1 MNRLHT
7 ARFEQKAEEQVS
19 DALVVQALEENLA
32 IIRFDLDRRVV
43 YVNDNFAGAMGY
55 KKEQMQGMDHRK
67 FCVPEFANS
76 PDYERFW
83 RNLMNGHSYEDKIE
97 RMTATGRRIWLQ
109 ATYMPVFGSNRQ
121 VLGVCKVASN
131 ITERI
136 ETITTVMTEL
146 QEMSDGLNIRAE
158 AGIQRSHQLLKSIEH
173 IAHVSNENMATLA
186 SLQRQADSIRGI
198 VQTIQEI
205 ASQTSLLA
213 LNAAIEAAHAG
224 EHGKG
229 FDIVAKEVRKLAN
242 KAGESIVEV
251 RHNIEGI
258 TREVDNIA
266 NGTSLAQNTVAESQ
280 EQIRLAIDEFA
291 EVSAASGE
299 LDAQAKEFSKLI

>member
-1 MNRLHT
+1 MSGLNER
-7 ARFEQKAEEQVS
+7 QAEEQVS
-19 DALVVQALEENLA
+19 DDLVVKALEENLA
-32 IIRFDLDRRVV
+32 IIRFDLNRRVV
-43 YVNDNFAGAMGY
+43 YVNHNFANVMGY
-55 KKEQMQGMDHRK
+55 SKEEMQGMDHRR
-67 FCVPEFANS
+67 FCLPEFAGS
-76 PDYERFW
+76 PAYDKFW
-83 RNLMNGHSYEDKIE
+83 RDLFSGRSYEDRIQ
-97 RMTATGRRIWLQ
+97 RVTASGRVIWLQ

-121 VLGVCKVASN
+121 VLGVSKVATN

-136 ETITTVMTEL
+136 ETISTVMDEL
-146 QEMSDGLNIRAE
+146 QQMSDGLNIRAE
-158 AGIQRSHQLLKSIEH
+158 GGIQRSQALLQSIEH
-173 IAHVSNENMATLA
+173 IAQVSQENMSTLA

-242 KAGESIVEV
+242 RAGDSIVEV
-251 RHNIEGI
+251 RRNIEGI
-258 TREVDNIA
+258 TKEVDNMA
-266 NGTSLAQNTVAESQ
+266 NGTNLAQNTVTESQ

-291 EVSAASGE
+291 EISAASGE
-299 LDAQAKEFSKLI
+299 LDAQAKEFSKLL

>member
-1 MNRLHT
+1 MNVTNEKHT
-7 ARFEQKAEEQVS
+7 TEEQVS
-19 DALVVQALEENLA
+19 DALVVKALEENLA
-32 IIRFDLDRRVV
+32 IIRFDLNRRVV
-43 YVNDNFAGAMGY
+43 YVNDNFARAMGY
-55 KKEQMQGMDHRK
+55 TKEEMNGMDHRK
-67 FCVPEFANS
+67 FCLPEFANS

-83 RNLMNGHSYEDKIE
+83 RDLLSGRSYEDKIQ
-97 RMTATGRRIWLQ
+97 RITASGRRIWLQ
-109 ATYMPVFGSNRQ
+109 ATYMPVFSASRK
-121 VLGVCKVASN
+121 VLGVSKVATN

-136 ETITTVMTEL
+136 ETISTVMEEL
-146 QEMSDGLNIRAE
+146 QQMSDGLNVRAE
-158 AGIQRSHQLLKSIEH
+158 GGIERSHALLQSIEH
-173 IAHVSNENMATLA
+173 IAQVSQNNMNTLA

-242 KAGESIVEV
+242 RAGDSIVEV
-251 RHNIEGI
+251 RRNIEGI
-258 TREVDNIA
+258 TKEVDNIA
-266 NGTSLAQNTVAESQ
+266 NGTNLAQNTVIESQ

-291 EVSAASGE
+291 EISAASGE
-299 LDAQAKEFSKLI
+299 LDAQAKQFSKLL